1 MDLLEA
7 FNYSGSFINLQTS
20 WEEHQVSA
28 LEGQD
33 HESEQQYVDRQSRQD
48 MDVINH
54 VLQECKRDG
63 GDEGLIDQALA
74 LVEYYRDE
82 VLGNVEVVRH
92 QDATWNFEGT
102 LLSRNKQS

>member
-1 MDLLEA
+1 MDPLEG
-7 FNYSGSFINLQTS
+7 FTYRGSFSNLQAAL
-20 WEEHQVSA
+20 EEHQVSA
-28 LEGQD
+28 LEGH

-48 MDVINH
+48 MDFINH

-92 QDATWNFEGT
+92 QDATWNPERT
-102 LLSRNKQS
+102 LLSRNRQS